1 MNENGTSVQIE
12 GADHDLDEL
21 ESRVKSFNR
30 GDRAA
35 PQKSPA
41 PEKEKGFA
49 GYLKQSLRSKIVQ
62 YGAVAIMAFGIG
74 AYSRDNF
81 AQSAKAA
88 GNVVK
93 NGIGYY
99 AGALFNAL
107 PKEQRYE
114 IMRDNVSKMTP
125 QELVEQVSKV
135 QKK

>member
-1 MNENGTSVQIE
+1 MNENGTSVQIA

-35 PQKSPA
+35 PQKEPA
-41 PEKEKGFA
+41 PSKESGFV
-49 GYLKQSLRSKIVQ
+49 GYLKQNLHSKIVQ
-62 YGAVAIMAFGIG
+62 YGAVGLLAFAVG
-74 AYSRDNF
+74 AYGSHNF

-93 NGIGYY
+93 NGVGYY
-99 AGALFNAL
+99 VGALFNAL

-114 IMRDNVSKMTP
+114 ILRDNVKKMTP